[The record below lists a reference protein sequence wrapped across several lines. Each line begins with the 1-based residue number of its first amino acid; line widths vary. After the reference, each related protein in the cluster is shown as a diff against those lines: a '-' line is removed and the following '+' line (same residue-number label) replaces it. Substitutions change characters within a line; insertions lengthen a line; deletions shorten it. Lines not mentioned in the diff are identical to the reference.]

1 MTLAPR
7 SVRDK
12 EFLLHLR
19 ERLLGDKHIATASD
33 AQALHHLG
41 SHENV
46 PAVSMDVTNEAQVRS
61 SVRDGLCRFDRA
73 DVLVNNAGIGVLG
86 AVEESTAEEVDT

>member
-1 MTLAPR
+1 MAEKAWMITGASRGIGAEIAKAVLAT
-7 SVRDK
+7 
-12 EFLLHLR
+12 
-19 ERLLGDKHIATASD
+19 GDMHIATASD

-61 SVRDGLCRFDRA
+61 SVCAGLCRFDRA
-73 DVLVNNAGIGVLG
+73 DVLVNNAGIGVL
-86 AVEESTAEEVDT
+86 